1 MVDTIPQPKYAD
13 KADDD
18 HKGYKLLENG
28 KIQPPCNDNSCPMP
42 ITEEKFKAEVLAS
55 PQAREQ
61 WDAWK
66 QNHKPGSNETF
77 LPGNLPKV
85 ELYDSKAKPDLNDFR
100 DIKSNPLFLRGQST
114 IDCHR
119 PNQQND
125 FKPLDFSQFGSGRR
139 NGDLLNQGG
148 ALTDKDKENL
158 RKFLAEI
165 GKADNKT
172 ENKPEP
178 KPEPKPE
185 EGELRSRGLKLEP
198 KVDEQPKENSEGKE
212 EDKKGDKE
220 EGKLDKKDE
229 TDLADKKSDKAEEKQ
244 EKAEDKQEKEE
255 PKSEFQKKIEATGA
269 YTLDNIQQAYDD
281 AAKNGAGVAMVIVGE
296 NTPHANEM
304 LDNLSQL
311 QKENPNL
318 RFVVINKDD
327 VAAKAAANPDDK
339 SMQSWK
345 GWIDGN
351 LKDCN
356 GQPFD
361 YPFTSVQSLTAG
373 PDGKPR
379 PEKVTSTHWGTDI
392 SAGLQDQAQ
401 YAAGGTRRNANLF
414 SFKNDQEPSSPSD
427 RVVKPAIDKQN
438 KPEPKPEP
446 KVENKPEPKPEPKT
460 EPKAEPK
467 PEPKPEP
474 KTEPKTEPKPEPKVE
489 NRDSAKETDK
499 PQKTVFD
506 GSELKEALKEAKEH
520 GLPVVIKYG
529 REGCPPCR
537 SFDGDMAQGRLSGTF
552 DGNAI
557 LVKVDTDRNP
567 NLSAGISRVP
577 TFKTGYV
584 NDQGNFVITNQFIN
598 YGSPSDFSRSVQG
611 GLNSARQRIR

>member
-85 ELYDSKAKPDLNDFR
+85 ELYDSKAKTDQNDFR
-100 DIKSNPLFLRGQST
+100 DIKSNPLFLKGQST

-125 FKPLDFSQFGSGRR
+125 FKPLDFKPLDFSQIGSGKR
-139 NGDLLNQGG
+139 NSDILNRSGNM
-148 ALTDKDKENL
+148 TDQDKESL
-158 RKFLAEI
+158 RKFFAEI

-172 ENKPEP
+172 ENKIGD
-178 KPEPKPE
+178 KPENKPEQKPKTE
-185 EGELRSRGLKLEP
+185 EGELRSRGIKLEP
-198 KVDEQPKENSEGKE
+198 QVEEKPKENSEGKE
-212 EDKKGDKE
+212 SGKESGKEGD
-220 EGKLDKKDE
+220 KLDKKDE
-229 TDLADKKSDKAEEKQ
+229 TDLADKKSDKAEDKQ
-244 EKAEDKQEKEE
+244 EKAEDKQEKVE

-281 AAKNGAGVAMVIVGE
+281 AAKNGAGVAMVILGE

-318 RFVVINKDD
+318 RFVVINKDE

-356 GQPFD
+356 NQPFD

-446 KVENKPEPKPEPKT
+446 KLENKPEPKPEPKV
-460 EPKAEPK
+460 
-467 PEPKPEP
+467 
-474 KTEPKTEPKPEPKVE
+474 EPKPEPKVEPKLEPKLE

-499 PQKTVFD
+499 PKKTVFD
-506 GSELKEALKEAKEH
+506 GSEYKEALKEAKEH
-520 GLPVVIKYG
+520 GLPVVIKVG
-529 REGCPPCR
+529 TEWCPPCQNFER
-537 SFDGDMAQGRLSGTF
+537 DLAQGKL
-552 DGNAI
+552 GNA
-557 LVKVDTDRNP
+557 LEGKAVVVKVDAERYP
-567 NLSAGISRVP
+567 NLARGVGSYP

-584 NDQGNFVITNQFIN
+584 NDQGNLVITNQFTN
-598 YGSPSDFSRSVQG
+598 YSSPASFSQTVQR
-611 GLNSARQRIR
+611 GLNSARQGIR

>member
-13 KADDD
+13 KTDDD

-42 ITEEKFKAEVLAS
+42 ITEEKFKAEVLS
-55 PQAREQ
+55 NQKSKDE
-61 WDAWK
+61 WEAWK
-66 QNHKPGSNETF
+66 KDHKPGSNETF

-85 ELYDSKAKPDLNDFR
+85 ELYDSKAKNEPGELKDFR
-100 DIKSNPLFLRGQST
+100 DIKSNPIFLKGQST

-125 FKPLDFSQFGSGRR
+125 FKPFDFSQFGAGKKNS
-139 NGDLLNQGG
+139 DLLNRSG
-148 ALTDKDKENL
+148 AGPDQDKESL
-158 RKFLAEI
+158 RKFFEQI
-165 GKADNKT
+165 VKP
-172 ENKPEP
+172 ENKPEN
-178 KPEPKPE
+178 KPETKPEEKPKTE
-185 EGELRSRGLKLEP
+185 EGELRSRGIKIDP
-198 KVDEQPKENSEGKE
+198 NVDDKPKENPEN
-212 EDKKGDKE
+212 KE
-220 EGKLDKKDE
+220 EGKLDKK
-229 TDLADKKSDKAEEKQ
+229 ADNGAAKQEKEENKQ
-244 EKAEDKQEKEE
+244 EKAEDKQEKAEDKNEKAEDKNEKAEDKNEKVE
-255 PKSEFQKKIEATGA
+255 PKSEFQRKIEATGA

-281 AAKNGAGVAMVIVGE
+281 AAKNGAGVAMVILGE

-427 RVVKPAIDKQN
+427 KVIKPSIENQN
-438 KPEPKPEP
+438 KTEPKPEPRKEPESESKVDPKPEP
-446 KVENKPEPKPEPKT
+446 KVERE
-460 EPKAEPK
+460 
-467 PEPKPEP
+467 
-474 KTEPKTEPKPEPKVE
+474 
-489 NRDSAKETDK
+489 SAKIESDK
-499 PQKTVFD
+499 PKKTVFD
-506 GSELKEALKEAKEH
+506 GSEYKEALKEAKEH
-520 GLPVVIKYG
+520 KLPVVIKVG
-529 REGCPPCR
+529 TSWCGPCQN
-537 SFDGDMAQGRLSGTF
+537 FEADLAQGKLGNSL
-552 DGNAI
+552 DGKAVVI
-557 LVKVDTDRNP
+557 KVDADRNP
-567 NLSAGISRVP
+567 SLARGVGSYP

-584 NDQGNFVITNQFIN
+584 NDQGNLVITNQFAN
-598 YGSPSDFSRSVQG
+598 YSTPSNFNSSVQR
-611 GLNSARQRIR
+611 GLNYASQRIR

>member
-1 MVDTIPQPKYAD
+1 MVDTIPQPKYVD
-13 KADDD
+13 KTDNDD
-18 HKGYKLLENG
+18 KGYKLLEDG
-28 KIQPPCNDNSCPMP
+28 RIKPPCVGDSCPMP

-85 ELYDSKAKPDLNDFR
+85 ELYDSKAKAEPGEPKDFR
-100 DIKSNPLFLRGQST
+100 DFKSNPLFLRGQST

-178 KPEPKPE
+178 KPED
-185 EGELRSRGLKLEP
+185 GELRSRGLKLEP

-244 EKAEDKQEKEE
+244 EKAEDKQEKVE

-427 RVVKPAIDKQN
+427 KVIKPSIDNQN
-438 KPEPKPEP
+438 KTEPKPEP

-467 PEPKPEP
+467 PEPK
-474 KTEPKTEPKPEPKVE
+474 TEPKPEPKVE
-489 NRDSAKETDK
+489 RESAKIESDK
-499 PQKTVFD
+499 PKKTVFD
-506 GSELKEALKEAKEH
+506 GNEYKEALKEAKEH
-520 GLPVVIKYG
+520 KLPVVIKVG
-529 REGCPPCR
+529 TGWCGPCQN
-537 SFDGDMAQGRLSGTF
+537 FEADLAQGRLGNSL
-552 DGNAI
+552 DGKAVVI
-557 LVKVDTDRNP
+557 KVDAERYP
-567 NLSAGISRVP
+567 SLARGVGSYP

-584 NDQGNFVITNQFIN
+584 NDQGNLVITKQFGG
-598 YGSPSDFSRSVQG
+598 YSGSSSFNSSVQG
-611 GLNSARQRIR
+611 GLTSARQRIR